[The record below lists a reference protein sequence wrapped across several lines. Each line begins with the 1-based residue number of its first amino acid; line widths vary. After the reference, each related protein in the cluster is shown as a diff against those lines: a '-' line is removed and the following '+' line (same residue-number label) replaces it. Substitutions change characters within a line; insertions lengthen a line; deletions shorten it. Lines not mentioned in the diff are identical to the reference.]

1 MAPAPAQNLEF
12 ALADAAALAQ
22 AAMEQAVDFC
32 AGKMAL
38 DGRAAVQA
46 RLRQG
51 DRLALGYL
59 NYSLAERAAEWLGAW
74 DHDVK
79 AVYLFD
85 CDATPDDLCFGEAR
99 PSDYLHLIVWTTRKT
114 GALNSML
121 EALDCAL
128 AQAWAGL
135 VERAGLTTMLD
146 AQVIDDADV
155 RDSLDCGALLS
166 SLHTR
171 PLRIWER

>member
-46 RLRQG
+46 HLRQG
-51 DRLALGYL
+51 DRVALGYL
-59 NYSLAERAAEWLGAW
+59 SYGLAERAAEWLGAW

-85 CDATPDDLCFGEAR
+85 CDATPDDVCFGEAKQ
-99 PSDYLHLIVWTTRKT
+99 PEHLHLIVWTMRKT
-114 GALNSML
+114 GALSSML
-121 EALDCAL
+121 EALDRGL

-135 VERAGLTTMLD
+135 MGKSGLTTMLD
-146 AQVIDDADV
+146 AQVIDDDDV
-155 RDSLDCGALLS
+155 RNSLDCGALLS